1 MPNHSKTRQ
10 HLKIKHTST
19 IIIPHMFGIRAPIVV
34 WYLDPLSKMTDKC
47 TNTGLL
53 VWFSGHGLAY
63 GPFSNFCHL
72 VQNNKNRFKPV
83 FYLILFVSFD
93 ESIFRIRF
101 RVFFG
106 WNPQTCKFTKQV
118 NRSR

>member
-34 WYLDPLSKMTDKC
+34 WYLDPLSKLTDKC

-53 VWFSGHGLAY
+53 VWFSGHGLAD
-63 GPFSNFCHL
+63 GPLANFCHISAFGS
-72 VQNNKNRFKPV
+72 NR
-83 FYLILFVSFD
+83 
-93 ESIFRIRF
+93 
-101 RVFFG
+101 
-106 WNPQTCKFTKQV
+106 
-118 NRSR
+118 